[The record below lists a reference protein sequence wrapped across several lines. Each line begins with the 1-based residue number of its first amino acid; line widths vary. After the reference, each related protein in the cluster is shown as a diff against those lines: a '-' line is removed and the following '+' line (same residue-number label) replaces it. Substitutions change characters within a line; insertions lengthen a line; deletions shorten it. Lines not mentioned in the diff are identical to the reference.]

1 MRVAGAGPWQAGGP
15 ARRKLLCSGA
25 QARHRNK
32 HSMPMPDPDAAFFVV
47 LNAGSGH
54 AETELRCSTIRELL
68 QAAGRRCELEVVH
81 DPAGLD
87 AIAARMAARA
97 LEAKGVLVAAG
108 GDGTLNTVAHAAVD
122 KGCVF
127 GVLPQ
132 GTFNYF
138 GRTHGIPEDLAEAV
152 HALLRARVRPVQI
165 GMVNRRIFLVN
176 ASVGLYPRMLEEREQ
191 DKRQYGRS
199 RAVAIYSAVKT
210 LFGRHRNLRI
220 TLELDGQVRHL
231 RTPTLF
237 VGNNRLQ
244 MEQIGMRPLEDALM
258 AGQLGAIAPR
268 PVGKLRLLGLMLR
281 GALGRLGEADDVMA
295 FGFRTMTVRA
305 PRLSRRR
312 SMKVATD
319 GEVDRL
325 ELPLRFQVLERQL
338 ALLVPDAA
346 PPAPHSAGADAAAA
360 G

>member
-1 MRVAGAGPWQAGGP
+1 
-15 ARRKLLCSGA
+15 
-25 QARHRNK
+25 
-32 HSMPMPDPDAAFFVV
+32 MPMPDTDAPYYVV

-54 AETELRCSTIRELL
+54 AETELRCTTIRTVLH
-68 QAAGRRCELEVVH
+68 QAGRRCELEVVH
-81 DPAGLD
+81 EPAELD
-87 AIAARMAARA
+87 AIAARMAERA
-97 LEAKGVLVAAG
+97 AGGGGILVAAG
-108 GDGTLNTVAHAAVD
+108 GDGTLNTVAHAAVGT
-122 KGCVF
+122 GCVF

-165 GMVNRRIFLVN
+165 GMVNERIFLVN

-191 DKRQYGRS
+191 DKRQFGRS
-199 RAVAIYSAVKT
+199 RMVAVYSAIKT
-210 LFGRHRNLRI
+210 LLGRYRNLRI
-220 TLELDGQVRHL
+220 ALELDGRVRHL

-244 MEQIGMRPLEDALM
+244 MEQIGMRPLEDALG
-258 AGQLGAIAPR
+258 AGQLAAIAPR

-281 GALGRLGEADDVMA
+281 GALGRLGEADDVTA
-295 FGFRTMTVRA
+295 FGFKTMTVRA
-305 PRLSRRR
+305 PLLSRRR
-312 SMKVATD
+312 RMKVATD

-325 ELPLRFQVLERQL
+325 ELPLRFQVLDRHL
-338 ALLVPDAA
+338 SLLVPDAA
-346 PPAPHSAGADAAAA
+346 APAGHGAGAGAA